1 MHQFDPR
8 FHSFTSCTLIFLT
21 LEFENVFPKL
31 EPVELEMCMENGM
44 ELYGFTEFI
53 KFATPLL
60 STRDTPYFTIQ
71 NKWSKL
77 DKFKSRTTFI

>member
-1 MHQFDPR
+1 
-8 FHSFTSCTLIFLT
+8 
-21 LEFENVFPKL
+21 
-31 EPVELEMCMENGM
+31 MCMENGM

-77 DKFKSRTTFI
+77 EKFKSRTTFI